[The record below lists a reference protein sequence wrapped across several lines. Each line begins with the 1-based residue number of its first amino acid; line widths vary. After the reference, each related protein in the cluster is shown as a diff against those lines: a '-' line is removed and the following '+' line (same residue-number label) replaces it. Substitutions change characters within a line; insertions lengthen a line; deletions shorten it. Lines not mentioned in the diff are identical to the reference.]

1 MENKTKKDDTKPTT
15 WPLRL
20 TAKAV
25 IFNPRGEVLILQRS
39 DQEKTN
45 RNAYDLPGGTLEK
58 GETISEGLAREI
70 AEETG
75 LRIKN
80 AQIIRISEYPKG
92 DPRLDEI
99 KGLRFVVKYEG
110 DDWQKIKLDKKEHQK
125 FEWLPVKKALEKF
138 SDRDGFE
145 KEKKETI
152 KLAQEWLEKEDA
164 LKRWQRC
171 LADFENYKKQSAQQN
186 EEFKKY
192 ATENLIVD
200 LLPVLDNFQ
209 ASLEHIPEAEKESGW
224 VTGILYIQKQLLDI
238 LANHGVRA
246 MNVQVGDTFDAG
258 QHEAL
263 QSSAKPEPEKNKKEE
278 KRKEEDV
285 QENKEKEGK
294 VDKRDNSLKIT
305 KVIKDGYRIG
315 DKVIRPALVET
326 S

>member
-1 MENKTKKDDTKPTT
+1 MENKTEKNDTKSTI

-20 TAKAV
+20 TAKAA
-25 IFNPRGEVLILQRS
+25 IFNSRGEVLILQRS

-58 GETISEGLAREI
+58 GETISDGLAREI

-99 KGLRFVVKYEG
+99 KGLRFAVKYEG
-110 DDWQKIKLDKKEHQK
+110 DDWQKIKLDKNEHQK
-125 FEWLPVKKALEKF
+125 FEWLPVEKALEKF
-138 SDRDGFE
+138 SDQDGFE

-192 ATENLIVD
+192 ASENLIID

-224 VTGILYIQKQLLDI
+224 VTGILYIQKQLLDT
-238 LANHGVRA
+238 LAGHGVKA
-246 MNVQVGDTFDAG
+246 MNVQVGDTFDTG

-263 QSSAKPEPEKNKKEE
+263 QSSAKSEIRKNEEEAEKKEG
-278 KRKEEDV
+278 V
-285 QENKEKEGK
+285 QEKK
-294 VDKRDNSLKIT
+294 DKKGETDKSDNSLKIT
-305 KVIKDGYRIG
+305 KVIKDGYKIG

-326 S
+326 N